1 MGCKSIDADKIA
13 HEQLE
18 NKAVKSNVVSVF
30 GEGILDSV
38 GKIDRR
44 KLASAA
50 FAEHSKLLLLNSIV
64 HPPVL
69 QRTQQLIQIYDSQPD
84 VKAIVLDMP
93 LLLEVGWAKRCDVI
107 IFVRSRRPLRA
118 ARAKKMGLLDE
129 NEFKIRENSQISL
142 DRKAAIADNIIN
154 NNSCFSVLVK
164 QVTEIFSCIMAE
176 RGLS

>member
-1 MGCKSIDADKIA
+1 MESSLDCVGSINYTFTVVSPARQKPIIGILGGVCSGKTTVAAEFVKLGCKSIDADKIA

-30 GEGILDSV
+30 GEGILDSE

-69 QRTQQLIQIYDSQPD
+69 QRTQQLIQIYDSQPA

-93 LLLEVGWAKRCDVI
+93 LLVEVGWTQRCDI
-107 IFVRSRRPLRA
+107 IVFVRSRRR
-118 ARAKKMGLLDE
+118 
-129 NEFKIRENSQISL
+129 
-142 DRKAAIADNIIN
+142 
-154 NNSCFSVLVK
+154 
-164 QVTEIFSCIMAE
+164 
-176 RGLS
+176 